1 MLARNQSSVSCAGQ
15 LIILD
20 FRKTDFETKG
30 EGPVTYRIKI
40 VRGENQFE
48 VEGDKK
54 FVLDMLAKRDDF
66 QETPTTREKLSTSPI
81 IPVAQKAS
89 ATGKNVSVGEFIRQL
104 GFTKHTE
111 MVLAFGYFLEK
122 MAGQKS
128 FTPADINTCYYEAKL
143 ESSNTSQMIIQ
154 NIRSGRMMQAR
165 KGEKEGKKAYTLTQT
180 GEEFI
185 EKRKSRPAK

>member
-1 MLARNQSSVSCAGQ
+1 M
-15 LIILD
+15 
-20 FRKTDFETKG
+20 
-30 EGPVTYRIKI
+30 TYRIRI
-40 VRGENQFE
+40 VRGDTQFE

-54 FVLDMLAKRDDF
+54 FVLDMLAKQSEF
-66 QETPTTREKLSTSPI
+66 QAAQTPAKGAVPPNPRVPA
-81 IPVAQKAS
+81 VQKPT
-89 ATGKNVSVGEFIRQL
+89 ATGKNISAGEFIRQL

-122 MAGQKS
+122 VSGLKS

-154 NIRSGRMMQAR
+154 NIRSGRMMPAR
-165 KGEKEGKKAYTLTQT
+165 KGEEEGKKAYTLTQT

-185 EKRKSRPAK
+185 EKRKSGPAK